1 MDELTQVALPA
12 VEPVAEI
19 VTDAAPAL
27 DPQQVADAANF
38 AGIIAGDPEATNRY
52 LESLLQLLDV
62 VQDPSVIEVVRTCC
76 N

>member
-1 MDELTQVALPA
+1 MDELIQVALPA
-12 VEPVAEI
+12 VEPVAEM

-52 LESLLQLLDV
+52 LESLLRLLDV
-62 VQDPSVIEVVRTCC
+62 IQDPTVIEVVRTCC

>member
-1 MDELTQVALPA
+1 MDELIQVALPA

-52 LESLLQLLDV
+52 LESLLRLLDV
-62 VQDPSVIEVVRTCC
+62 IQDPSVIEVVRTCC